1 LIFWWSVVVAVEAPM
16 QVVVAEVER
25 SIWDPSA
32 SEQAHLGQHRLSW
45 VLAVYPR
52 NGAVAQMRP
61 GQLAETAVS
70 AIPTTAHF
78 PLLHMEVVLAQPPRI
93 TQRQTLEQVEQ
104 PHSLLTSHQLPR
116 RLRR

>member
-1 LIFWWSVVVAVEAPM
+1 MVAVEAPM

-32 SEQAHLGQHRLSW
+32 SEQAHLGQHRLSL
-45 VLAVYPR
+45 VLAGSHI
-52 NGAVAQMRP
+52 NGAKCELEGRRADQ
-61 GQLAETAVS
+61 AEETAVS

>member
-1 LIFWWSVVVAVEAPM
+1 M

-45 VLAVYPR
+45 VLAVCPR

-61 GQLAETAVS
+61 GQLAETAVL
-70 AIPTTAHF
+70 AIQTTAHF
-78 PLLHMEVVLAQPPRI
+78 PLRHMAVVLAHSLRI
-93 TQRQTLEQVEQ
+93 TQPQPLEQVEQ
-104 PHSLLTSHQLPR
+104 PHSPVTR
-116 RLRR
+116 RQHRRPLRR